1 MAKKRYNF
9 IPKNKD
15 DIEYE
20 KMVQHYTRMA
30 SESVAKKINH
40 YYLYKVMTRIGDG
53 VITFSVN
60 QHLTLPKAKQ
70 FIDRARKL
78 DKESEYWIEVD
89 TIEFFSDTLSHM
101 IKEKQACRK

>member
-15 DIEYE
+15 ETEYE
-20 KMVQHYTRMA
+20 KMVQHFTRMA
-30 SESVAKKINH
+30 SERVAKKKNH
-40 YYLYKVMTRIGDG
+40 YYLYKIMTRIGDG
-53 VITFSVN
+53 VLTFSVSY
-60 QHLTLPKAKQ
+60 HLTMPEAKK
-70 FIDRARKL
+70 FIDRVRKL
-78 DKESEYWIEVD
+78 DKKSEYWIEVD